1 MLTFQ
6 NINKSLEPLDPMLR
20 QPPIECPE
28 LPPWA
33 GPIEVC
39 WVKDPEIDQTA
50 ELRLF
55 RNTSLRKK

>member
-20 QPPIECPE
+20 KPPIECPE

-50 ELRLF
+50 DGWIE
-55 RNTSLRKK
+55 

>member
-33 GPIEVC
+33 GPIETR

-50 ELRLF
+50 NGWCE
-55 RNTSLRKK
+55 